1 MRCAS
6 IGLGTVG
13 GPQFVFLEFW
23 EVRRQIGTELPLSRG
38 KKWEHCAP
46 KGKRRREGSVGL
58 NDAVIEAVVVS
69 DGGIVEG
76 FEGGLKFKWDTY
88 ESFSGVDQVP
98 GLTRFGAIASNLGL
112 GDGYRTGDFIQAVL
126 QVLLLDGSSGTF
138 PARVVGSIEDKHS
151 EVEGDQESNESPF
164 IEDVSDLL
172 DVSFVPELAVDM
184 GWIAHGLLL
193 LSVLSWIVTGWGQG
207 VVKRHSGVPCGSP
220 PAGLH

>member
-23 EVRRQIGTELPLSRG
+23 EVRRQIGTELPLLPG
-38 KKWEHCAP
+38 EKWEHCAP

-76 FEGGLKFKWDTY
+76 FEGGLEFKWDTY

-98 GLTRFGAIASNLGL
+98 DLARFGSATAKLGFVDSHRP
-112 GDGYRTGDFIQAVL
+112 GDLVEAVL
-126 QVLLLDGSSGTF
+126 EVFLFDRSLGTF
-138 PARVVGSIEDKHS
+138 SARMVGAIEDEH
-151 EVEGDQESNESPF
+151 VVFEGDQEADKSPF
-164 IEDVSDLL
+164 LEDSFHLL
-172 DVSFVPELAVDM
+172 KIPQVLTLAVDM

-207 VVKRHSGVPCGSP
+207 VVRRRSGVPCGFH
-220 PAGLH
+220 PAGLR